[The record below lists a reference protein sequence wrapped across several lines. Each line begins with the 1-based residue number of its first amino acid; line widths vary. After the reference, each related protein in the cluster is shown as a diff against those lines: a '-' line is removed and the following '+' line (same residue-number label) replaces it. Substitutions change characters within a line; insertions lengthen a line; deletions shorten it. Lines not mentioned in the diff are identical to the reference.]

1 MPGGSAGREGEDIS
15 TSLGGGTWT
24 VQEYEALALWQ
35 CWKRKR
41 RHQHWPWGRCV
52 DGAGVGGTR
61 STAALEEKEKTLALA
76 LGAVHEWCR
85 SGERLP
91 GGSAGGR
98 EGEGTSTSLEGGA
111 WKVQE

>member
-1 MPGGSAGREGEDIS
+1 
-15 TSLGGGTWT
+15 
-24 VQEYEALALWQ
+24 
-35 CWKRKR
+35 
-41 RHQHWPWGRCV
+41 V

-61 STAALEEKEKTLALA
+61 LAAVLEENERAPALA

-98 EGEGTSTSLEGGA
+98 EGEGTSTSHGGRCMEGAGVGGTCLAAVFERRKERAPALVVGA
-111 WKVQE
+111 VYGRCGSRRRSPGGSA